1 MRRNPYLDLGRRE
14 RHIMDALY
22 QLGRASV
29 ADVQAALEDPPSYS
43 AVRAMLGKLEEK
55 GHVGHDQ
62 EGARYLY
69 RPLHTRE
76 EATRSAL
83 RRMLGTF
90 FDGSAAKAVAAVL
103 DVSGSDLTREELDE
117 LARLIERA
125 RRRGR

>member
-1 MRRNPYLDLGRRE
+1 MSRNPYLDLGRRE
-14 RHIMDALY
+14 RQIMDALY
-22 QLGRASV
+22 RLGSGSV
-29 ADVQAALEDPPSYS
+29 ADVQAALSDPPSYS
-43 AVRAMLGKLEEK
+43 AVRAMLAKLEEK
-55 GHVGHDQ
+55 GHVGHEQ

-69 RPLHTRE
+69 HPVHTRE

-103 DVSGSDLTREELDE
+103 DASGSQLSKEELDE
-117 LARLIERA
+117 LAELLERA

>member
-1 MRRNPYLDLGRRE
+1 
-14 RHIMDALY
+14 
-22 QLGRASV
+22 V
-29 ADVQAALEDPPSYS
+29 
-43 AVRAMLGKLEEK
+43 LGKLEEK

-69 RPLHTRE
+69 HPLHTRE

-103 DVSGSDLTREELDE
+103 DVSGSDLTRKELDE
-117 LARLIERA
+117 LAKLIERA

>member
-14 RHIMDALY
+14 RQIMDALY
-22 QLGRASV
+22 RLGSGLV
-29 ADVQAALEDPPSYS
+29 ADVQAALSDPPSYS
-43 AVRAMLGKLEEK
+43 AVRAMLAKLEEK
-55 GHVGHDQ
+55 GHVRHEQ

-69 RPLHTRE
+69 HPVHTRE
-76 EATRSAL
+76 EATRTAL

-103 DVSGSDLTREELDE
+103 DASGSELSREELDE
-117 LARLIERA
+117 LAELVERA

>member
-14 RHIMDALY
+14 RQIMDALY
-22 QLGRASV
+22 QIGHASV
-29 ADVQAALEDPPSYS
+29 ADVQAALKDPPSYS

-83 RRMLGTF
+83 KRMLGTF

-117 LARLIERA
+117 LAKLIERA

>member
-14 RHIMDALY
+14 RQIMDALY
-22 QLGRASV
+22 RLGFGSV
-29 ADVQAALEDPPSYS
+29 ADVQAAIPDPPSYS

-55 GHVGHDQ
+55 GHLGHEQ

-69 RPLHTRE
+69 HPLHTRE

-103 DVSGSDLTREELDE
+103 DVSGSDLSREELDE
-117 LARLIERA
+117 LAKLIERA